1 MPRIAVDTKREI
13 VEDFASVI
21 NEKKTRG
28 PKPATSVINF
38 RNEKR
43 DQVERFVYLVPTTL
57 LRYRKDNGRIAS
69 DVINYE
75 KRNGPL
81 DERDAG
87 AQEILAKFL
96 AEKDPEMV
104 KTLSDSLAHIGQNEP
119 AIITC
124 DGFLING
131 NRRKM
136 VLERL
141 AKTPGVSKFMK
152 VVILPGPNDPGGPPT
167 LIEIEQLENRYQL
180 QSEGKSEYYGFD
192 RALSMKRK
200 IDLGFSIRDQLRDDP
215 KYANATEKEL
225 EQAVKQHE
233 KDFLL
238 PLESVDR
245 YLALFGREKL
255 YTSISKGPYDPE
267 GRWQAFLDYSLAY
280 HRYFKEPKWLLEK
293 GIDEEDIGAIE
304 DAAFKMI
311 RLRLL
316 KGLPKIHAIMR
327 QLPKLTGVKESRKE
341 VLKISDEVD
350 ANLPAKDLVDPE
362 GTPLAPEENDRRWAQ
377 RYQPHIINRVKKA
390 LEIQEKNNEKE
401 TPLALLEAALRKLTH
416 EEMLVKNIAA
426 ADFGKARQLA
436 ADVQT
441 RAREIEGEIYDYKKK
456 YDGLGKK
463 DGTRK

>member
-1 MPRIAVDTKREI
+1 MTRISVDTKREI
-13 VEDFASVI
+13 VEDFAHLIS
-21 NEKKTRG
+21 EKKTEG

-43 DQVERFVYLVPTTL
+43 DQVERPVYLLPTSL

-81 DERDAG
+81 DERDAA

-104 KTLSDSLAHIGQNEP
+104 NTLSDSLAHIGQNEP

-141 AKTPGVSKFMK
+141 AKTTSVSKFMK
-152 VVILPGPNDPGGPPT
+152 VVILPGQNDVGGPPT

-215 KYANATEKEL
+215 KYANITEKEL

-255 YTSISKGPYDPE
+255 YTSVSKGPYDPE

-293 GIDEEDIGAIE
+293 GIDEDDIGAIE

-327 QLPKLTGVKESRKE
+327 QLPKLVGVKESRKE

-350 ANLPAKDLVDPE
+350 ANLPAKDLIDPQ

-390 LEIQEKNNEKE
+390 LEFQEKNEEKE
-401 TPLALLEAALRKLTH
+401 TPLALLETALRKLTH

-441 RAREIEGEIYDYKKK
+441 RAKEIEGEIYDYKKK

-463 DGTRK
+463 DGKSK